1 MTKYRVILKSIA
13 DQIIEAD
20 GWSID
25 STNGTIALFRNTDS
39 EDGVLYVALFTMS
52 SVIGVIKE

>member
-1 MTKYRVILKSIA
+1 MKEYRVILKSIA

-20 GWSID
+20 GWGID

-52 SVIGVIKE
+52 SVIGVIEE